1 MSRVPIRL
9 RLALFFAA
17 AAAVLLTAVA
27 GFGYVRLSD
36 GLSQDLDRELRQR
49 AQDLIVPVS
58 RPGTSLED
66 LAGTG
71 FIERGESFAEVVS
84 PSGHLLQATS
94 TLHGRPLLSP
104 AEAARAGD
112 GTITLDR
119 SSAPGLDEPARL
131 LATPFTRDGR
141 RVVLVVGDTREN
153 GLETLRRV
161 RAQLL
166 VGIPLLVLLT
176 FLGAYAV
183 AGAALRPVEA
193 MRRRASELTAGDP
206 GLRLPIPA
214 AADEI
219 ARLGVTLNELLAR
232 VERTLDRERAFVAHA
247 SHELRTPLALL
258 RTQLELAVR
267 RPRSASELADAIR
280 SAEVEVDRLQ
290 RLAEDLLLLAQ
301 AAEGQLAVHLEDVTV
316 AEVFADVRSRFAAA
330 FSETGRTLEIAGLE
344 GVVRVDRSQLHQALT
359 NLVGNALQHG
369 GRVVRLDARSQDG
382 QLELV
387 VGDQGDGFAAEM
399 LEHGMERF
407 VRDRASSGAG
417 LGLAIIATIAAA
429 NGGVAGVRNVEGG
442 AEAWITVPVSAART
456 GAAPPT
462 ARPAPLLAPPL
473 RPSASG
479 SARSRASVRR
489 AADRAG
495 RSRR

>member
-1 MSRVPIRL
+1 MSRLPIRL
-9 RLALFFAA
+9 RLALFFTV

-27 GFGYVRLSD
+27 GFGYLRLAD

-84 PSGHLLQATS
+84 PSGKLLQATP
-94 TLHGRPLLSP
+94 TLHREPLLSP
-104 AEAARAGD
+104 AEAARAAGA
-112 GTITLDR
+112 TITLDR
-119 SSAPGLDEPARL
+119 DSAPGLNEPARL

-141 RVVLVVGDTREN
+141 RLVLVVGDTREN

-161 RAQLL
+161 RAQVL
-166 VGIPLLVLLT
+166 VGLPLLVLLT
-176 FLGAYAV
+176 FVGAYAV

-206 GLRLPIPA
+206 ALRLPIPP

-219 ARLGVTLNELLAR
+219 ARLGITLNELLAR
-232 VERTLDRERAFVAHA
+232 VEETIERERAFVTHA

-258 RTQLELAVR
+258 RTELELAVR
-267 RPRSASELADAIR
+267 RPRPASELADASR

-301 AAEGQLAVHLEDVTV
+301 AADGQLAARPEDVTV
-316 AEVFADVRSRFAAA
+316 AAVFDDVRSRFAARV
-330 FSETGRTLEIAGLE
+330 SETGRILEVVGRE
-344 GVVRVDRSQLHQALT
+344 GVVRADRSQLQQALT
-359 NLVGNALQHG
+359 NLVANAMEHG
-369 GRVVRLDARSQDG
+369 GSVVRLDARPGDG
-382 QLELV
+382 LVELV
-387 VGDQGDGFAAEM
+387 VGDQGEGFDAEM

-407 VRDRASSGAG
+407 VRDRASTGAG
-417 LGLAIIATIAAA
+417 LGLAIVATIAEA
-429 NGGVAGVRNVEGG
+429 NGGAAGVRNVEGG
-442 AEAWITVPVSAART
+442 GAEAWIAVPVS
-456 GAAPPT
+456 P
-462 ARPAPLLAPPL
+462 ARPLAPEPTSHRDPILAPP
-473 RPSASG
+473 PG
-479 SARSRASVRR
+479 P
-489 AADRAG
+489 
-495 RSRR
+495 

>member
-1 MSRVPIRL
+1 MSRLPIRL

-17 AAAVLLTAVA
+17 GAAVLLTAVA
-27 GFGYVRLSD
+27 GFGYLRLSD

-58 RPGTSLED
+58 RPGTSLEG

-71 FIERGESFAEVVS
+71 FVERGESFAEVVA
-84 PSGHLLQATS
+84 PSGRLVQSTS
-94 TLHGRPLLSP
+94 TLHDRPLLSP
-104 AEAARAGD
+104 AEASRAAA

-119 SSAPGLDEPARL
+119 PRAPGLDEPARL
-131 LATPFTRDGR
+131 LATPFTRNGQR
-141 RVVLVVGDTREN
+141 LVLVVGDTREN

-166 VGIPLLVLLT
+166 VGLPLLVLLT

-206 GLRLPIPA
+206 ALRLPIPA

-219 ARLGVTLNELLAR
+219 ARLGLTLNELLAR
-232 VERTLDRERAFVAHA
+232 VEQTLERERAFVAHA

-267 RPRSASELADAIR
+267 RPRPASELVEAIR

-301 AAEGQLAVHLEDVTV
+301 AADGQLAVHLEDVTV
-316 AEVFADVRSRFAAA
+316 AEVLADVRTRFAAA
-330 FSETGRTLEIAGLE
+330 FSETGRTLEIAGRE
-344 GVVRVDRSQLHQALT
+344 GVVRVDRNQLHQALT
-359 NLVGNALQHG
+359 NLLGNALEHG
-369 GRVVRLDARSQDG
+369 GPVVRLDVRSHADRV
-382 QLELV
+382 ELV
-387 VGDQGDGFAAEM
+387 VADEGEGFAPEM

-407 VRDRASSGAG
+407 VRDRGSTGAG
-417 LGLAIIATIAAA
+417 LGLAIVATIAAA
-429 NGGVAGVRNVEGG
+429 NGGQAGLRNVEGG
-442 AEAWITVPVSAART
+442 AEAWIAVPVSAARPAVP
-456 GAAPPT
+456 GPT
-462 ARPAPLLAPPL
+462 SLPAPLLAPPP
-473 RPSASG
+473 RP
-479 SARSRASVRR
+479 
-489 AADRAG
+489 
-495 RSRR
+495 

>member
-1 MSRVPIRL
+1 MSRIPIRL
-9 RLALFFAA
+9 RLALVFAGG
-17 AAAVLLTAVA
+17 AAVLLTAVA
-27 GFGYVRLSD
+27 GFGYLRLSD

-84 PSGHLLQATS
+84 PSGRLVQSTS
-94 TLHGRPLLSP
+94 TLHRRPLLSP
-104 AEAARAGD
+104 AEASRAAA

-119 SSAPGLDEPARL
+119 RSAPGLNEPARL
-131 LATPFTRDGR
+131 LATPFTRNGQR
-141 RVVLVVGDTREN
+141 LVLVVGDTREN

-166 VGIPLLVLLT
+166 VGLPLLVLLT

-193 MRRRASELTAGDP
+193 MRRRAAELTAGDP
-206 GLRLPIPA
+206 ALRLPIPP

-219 ARLGVTLNELLAR
+219 ARLGLTLNELLAR
-232 VERTLDRERAFVAHA
+232 VEQTLERERAFVAHA

-267 RPRSASELADAIR
+267 RPRPASELVDAIR

-301 AAEGQLAVHLEDVTV
+301 ATDGQLTVHLEDVTV
-316 AEVFADVRSRFAAA
+316 TELFADVRSRFAAA
-330 FSETGRTLEIAGLE
+330 VSETGSTLQVSGRE
-344 GVVRVDRSQLHQALT
+344 GVVHVDRSQLHQALT
-359 NLVGNALQHG
+359 NLVGNALEHG
-369 GRVVRLDARSQDG
+369 SPIVRLDARSQGDRM
-382 QLELV
+382 ELV
-387 VGDQGDGFAAEM
+387 VADEGEGFPPEM

-407 VRDRASSGAG
+407 VRDRRSTGAG
-417 LGLAIIATIAAA
+417 LGLAIVAAIAAA
-429 NGGVAGVRNVEGG
+429 NGGEAGLRNVAGG
-442 AEAWITVPVSAART
+442 AEAWIAVPVSAARP
-456 GAAPPT
+456 AAPGPT
-462 ARPAPLLAPPL
+462 SRPAPLLAPPP
-473 RPSASG
+473 RP
-479 SARSRASVRR
+479 
-489 AADRAG
+489 
-495 RSRR
+495 

>member
-1 MSRVPIRL
+1 MSRLPIRL
-9 RLALFFAA
+9 RLALVFAA
-17 AAAVLLTAVA
+17 GAAVLLTVVA
-27 GFGYVRLSD
+27 GFGYVRLSN

-84 PSGHLLQATS
+84 PSGRLVQSTS
-94 TLHGRPLLSP
+94 TLHDQSLLSP
-104 AEAARAGD
+104 AEASRAAA

-119 SSAPGLDEPARL
+119 PSAPGLNEPARL
-131 LATPFTRDGR
+131 LATPFTRNGQR
-141 RVVLVVGDTREN
+141 LVLVVGDTREN

-166 VGIPLLVLLT
+166 VGLPLLVLLT
-176 FLGAYAV
+176 FLGTYAV

-206 GLRLPIPA
+206 ALRLPIPA

-219 ARLGVTLNELLAR
+219 ARLGLTLNELLAR
-232 VERTLDRERAFVAHA
+232 VEETLERERAFVAHA

-267 RPRSASELADAIR
+267 RPRPAAELVDAIR

-301 AAEGQLAVHLEDVTV
+301 AADGQLAVHLEDVTV
-316 AEVFADVRSRFAAA
+316 AEVFDDVRSRFAAA
-330 FSETGRTLEIAGLE
+330 VSETGRTLEIAGRE
-344 GVVRVDRSQLHQALT
+344 GIVRVDRSQLHQALT
-359 NLVGNALQHG
+359 NLVGNALEHG
-369 GRVVRLDARSQDG
+369 GSVVRLDARSQGDRI
-382 QLELV
+382 ELV
-387 VGDQGDGFAAEM
+387 VADEGEGFAPEM

-407 VRDRASSGAG
+407 VRDRGSTGAG
-417 LGLAIIATIAAA
+417 LGLAIVATIAAA
-429 NGGVAGVRNVEGG
+429 NGGVAGLRNVEGG
-442 AEAWITVPVSAART
+442 AEAWIAVPVSAARP
-456 GAAPPT
+456 AAPEPT
-462 ARPAPLLAPPL
+462 SHPAPILAPPP
-473 RPSASG
+473 RP
-479 SARSRASVRR
+479 
-489 AADRAG
+489 
-495 RSRR
+495 

>member
-1 MSRVPIRL
+1 MRTLPIRI

-17 AAAVLLTAVA
+17 GAAVLLAGVAV
-27 GFGYVRLSD
+27 FGYLRLAD
-36 GLSQDLDRELRQR
+36 GLSRDLDLELRQR

-58 RPGTSLED
+58 RPDTTLTD

-71 FIERGESFAEVVS
+71 FIERGESFAEVVTPAGRLVDS
-84 PSGHLLQATS
+84 TAT
-94 TLHGRPLLSP
+94 LDAQPLLTP
-104 AEAARAGD
+104 TEASTAAS

-119 SSAPGLDEPARL
+119 SHAPGLDEPARL

-141 RVVLVVGDTREN
+141 RLVLVVGDTREN

-166 VGIPLLVLLT
+166 IGIPLLVLLT
-176 FLGAYAV
+176 FFGAYAV

-193 MRRRASELTAGDP
+193 MRRRAAELTAGDP
-206 GLRLPIPA
+206 ALRLPIPA

-232 VERTLDRERAFVAHA
+232 VERTLERERAFVARA

-267 RPRSASELADAIR
+267 RPRSATELAEAIR

-330 FSETGRTLEIAGLE
+330 FSEADRTLEIGDRE
-344 GVVRVDRSQLHQALT
+344 GVVRADRSQLHQALT
-359 NLVGNALQHG
+359 NLVGNALEHG
-369 GRVVRLDARSQDG
+369 ESVVRLDARAQG
-382 QLELV
+382 RRVELV
-387 VGDQGDGFAAEM
+387 VADQGDGFAPEM
-399 LEHGMERF
+399 LEYAMERF
-407 VRDRASSGAG
+407 VRDRASTGAG
-417 LGLAIIATIAAA
+417 LGLAIVVTIAAA
-429 NGGVAGVRNVEGG
+429 NDGAAGVRNVEGG
-442 AEAWITVPVSAART
+442 AEAWIAVPVSAARRA
-456 GAAPPT
+456 AAPPT
-462 ARPAPLLAPPL
+462 ARPAPILASPPG
-473 RPSASG
+473 P
-479 SARSRASVRR
+479 
-489 AADRAG
+489 
-495 RSRR
+495 

>member
-1 MSRVPIRL
+1 MSRLPIRL
-9 RLALFFAA
+9 RLALVFAA
-17 AAAVLLTAVA
+17 GAAVLLTVVA
-27 GFGYVRLSD
+27 GFGYVRLSN

-84 PSGHLLQATS
+84 PSGRLVQSTS
-94 TLHGRPLLSP
+94 TLHDQSLLSP
-104 AEAARAGD
+104 AEASRAAS

-119 SSAPGLDEPARL
+119 PSAPGLNEPARL
-131 LATPFTRDGR
+131 LATPFTRNGQR
-141 RVVLVVGDTREN
+141 LVLVVGDTREN

-166 VGIPLLVLLT
+166 VGLPLLVLLT

-206 GLRLPIPA
+206 ALRLPIPA

-219 ARLGVTLNELLAR
+219 ARLGLTLNELLAR
-232 VERTLDRERAFVAHA
+232 VEETLERERAFVAHA

-267 RPRSASELADAIR
+267 RPRPAAELVDAIR

-301 AAEGQLAVHLEDVTV
+301 AADGQLAVHLEDVTV

-330 FSETGRTLEIAGLE
+330 VSETGRTLEIAGRE
-344 GVVRVDRSQLHQALT
+344 GIVRVDRSQLHQALT
-359 NLVGNALQHG
+359 NLVGNALEHG
-369 GRVVRLDARSQDG
+369 GSVVRLDARSQGDRI
-382 QLELV
+382 ELV
-387 VGDQGDGFAAEM
+387 VADEGEGFAPEM

-407 VRDRASSGAG
+407 VRDRGSTGAG
-417 LGLAIIATIAAA
+417 LGLAIVATIAAA
-429 NGGVAGVRNVEGG
+429 NGGVAGLAERRGWRGG
-442 AEAWITVPVSAART
+442 VDR
-456 GAAPPT
+456 GAGQ
-462 ARPAPLLAPPL
+462 RS
-473 RPSASG
+473 SAS
-479 SARSRASVRR
+479 SS
-489 AADRAG
+489 
-495 RSRR
+495 

>member
-1 MSRVPIRL
+1 M
-9 RLALFFAA
+9 
-17 AAAVLLTAVA
+17 
-27 GFGYVRLSD
+27 FGYLRLSD
-36 GLSQDLDRELRQR
+36 GLSRDLDLELRQR

-58 RPGTSLED
+58 RPDTSLTD

-71 FIERGESFAEVVS
+71 FIERGESFAEVVTPAGRLVDS
-84 PSGHLLQATS
+84 TAT
-94 TLHGRPLLSP
+94 LDAQPLLTP
-104 AEAARAGD
+104 AEASTAAA

-141 RVVLVVGDTREN
+141 RLVLVVGDTREN

-176 FLGAYAV
+176 FFGAYAV

-193 MRRRASELTAGDP
+193 MRRRAAELTAGDP
-206 GLRLPIPA
+206 ALRLPIPA

-232 VERTLDRERAFVAHA
+232 VERTLERERAFVARA

-267 RPRSASELADAIR
+267 RPRSATELAEAIR

-330 FSETGRTLEIAGLE
+330 FSEADRTLEIGDRE
-344 GVVRVDRSQLHQALT
+344 GAVRVDRSQLHQALT
-359 NLVGNALQHG
+359 NLVGNALEHG
-369 GRVVRLDARSQDG
+369 ESVVRLDARSQG
-382 QLELV
+382 
-387 VGDQGDGFAAEM
+387 
-399 LEHGMERF
+399 RP
-407 VRDRASSGAG
+407 
-417 LGLAIIATIAAA
+417 
-429 NGGVAGVRNVEGG
+429 GG
-442 AEAWITVPVSAART
+442 ARGRRRGGW
-456 GAAPPT
+456 
-462 ARPAPLLAPPL
+462 L
-473 RPSASG
+473 RPGDAG
-479 SARSRASVRR
+479 ARDGAVRAGPCLDRSRARAGHRRHHRRRERRGGRR
-489 AADRAG
+489 AERRGWRGGVDRGAGQRSSDRSCAADSSPGPAPRAAASAMSVWIRAFAG
-495 RSRR
+495 VGTPCRRPSRAISPLR